1 MIPLDPLKTKKIKN
15 IEKEA
20 ANVAAGTVALIKNI
34 EEFYLY
40 ANTDKDSYI
49 TTPNQGIK
57 ISKDAISYVH
67 SGMVDLNTKRV
78 IGYLHKAIRPVN
90 MLRQLEDALM
100 VYRVARA
107 PERRAFYVDVGQLPK
122 QKAEQYLRD
131 MMSRFRNKIV
141 YNQGTGEIK
150 DDKNFLSVL
159 EDYWIPR
166 REGSKGTEIQVLPGG
181 QAMSQIEDVDY
192 FKKKLFSALNV
203 PTSRLDAS
211 TGFNMGRAADISRE
225 ELKFYKFIERLRHQF
240 SQIFLHT
247 LRVELLLTGTLTEE
261 DWNSVKYYFQFE
273 FNTDNYFWDLKEAEI
288 LSERLKMVSIAES
301 YVGKYISSSYIK
313 KHVLHL
319 TDEQIKIMD
328 MEIQEDN
335 MKLQAEQAVLA
346 AQQQAAGVPPEEAAA
361 T

>member
-1 MIPLDPLKTKKIKN
+1 
-15 IEKEA
+15 
-20 ANVAAGTVALIKNI
+20 
-34 EEFYLY
+34 
-40 ANTDKDSYI
+40 
-49 TTPNQGIK
+49 
-57 ISKDAISYVH
+57 
-67 SGMVDLNTKRV
+67 
-78 IGYLHKAIRPVN
+78 

-192 FKKKLFSALNV
+192 FKKKLFAALNV
-203 PTSRLDAS
+203 PSSRLDAS
-211 TGFNMGRAADISRE
+211 SGFNMGRSSEISRE

-301 YVGKYISSSYIK
+301 YVGKYISSNYIK

-319 TDEQIKIMD
+319 TDEQIKFMD

-346 AQQQAAGVPPEEAAA
+346 AQQQAAGVAPEEAAA

>member
-1 MIPLDPLKTKKIKN
+1 
-15 IEKEA
+15 
-20 ANVAAGTVALIKNI
+20 
-34 EEFYLY
+34 
-40 ANTDKDSYI
+40 
-49 TTPNQGIK
+49 
-57 ISKDAISYVH
+57 
-67 SGMVDLNTKRV
+67 
-78 IGYLHKAIRPVN
+78 
-90 MLRQLEDALM
+90 
-100 VYRVARA
+100 
-107 PERRAFYVDVGQLPK
+107 
-122 QKAEQYLRD
+122 
-131 MMSRFRNKIV
+131 
-141 YNQGTGEIK
+141 
-150 DDKNFLSVL
+150 
-159 EDYWIPR
+159 
-166 REGSKGTEIQVLPGG
+166 
-181 QAMSQIEDVDY
+181 
-192 FKKKLFSALNV
+192 
-203 PTSRLDAS
+203 
-211 TGFNMGRAADISRE
+211 MGRAADISRE

-288 LSERLKMVSIAES
+288 LSERLKMVSIAEG

-335 MKLQAEQAVLA
+335 MKLQAEQAALA